1 MTGDIRGRPA
11 RRPRYPS
18 RKGHLLAGLIWLAT
32 LEGCSGVSSVTPSQ
46 TSRQA
51 AASTATP
58 SSVLV
63 TPSNTTTTT
72 DAQAALQAEAVEAVK
87 KFYDAWNAAIVSRDS
102 RAMRALVLPQC
113 VLCMSDIGN
122 IDDLKKQNQTVR
134 GGQVTLGKLTASKG
148 SDRAIAVR
156 GEVVRGPVEIFGADG
171 KLVRSFAV
179 DRVPNMLWI
188 LERSEGVLKIRDQVR

>member
-1 MTGDIRGRPA
+1 MTGDIGGRPA
-11 RRPRYPS
+11 RRPGTP
-18 RKGHLLAGLIWLAT
+18 RKWHFAGWADLVGDTGGLFRSPLRHPI
-32 LEGCSGVSSVTPSQ
+32 PNR
-46 TSRQA
+46 RQ
-51 AASTATP
+51 AASTATS

-87 KFYDAWNAAIVSRDS
+87 NFYDAWNAAIVSRDS

-134 GGQVTLGKLTASKG
+134 AG
-148 SDRAIAVR
+148 R
-156 GEVVRGPVEIFGADG
+156 
-171 KLVRSFAV
+171 
-179 DRVPNMLWI
+179 
-188 LERSEGVLKIRDQVR
+188 

>member
-1 MTGDIRGRPA
+1 MGTRRI
-11 RRPRYPS
+11 RRPV
-18 RKGHLLAGLIWLAT
+18 GVVVLGAVGLAGCAAAPTPAPSGASRTSLAST
-32 LEGCSGVSSVTPSQ
+32 PSGVESSTGIPS
-46 TSRQA
+46 
-51 AASTATP
+51 P
-58 SSVLV
+58 SS
-63 TPSNTTTTT
+63 TIT

>member
-1 MTGDIRGRPA
+1 M
-11 RRPRYPS
+11 S
-18 RKGHLLAGLIWLAT
+18 
-32 LEGCSGVSSVTPSQ
+32 
-46 TSRQA
+46 
-51 AASTATP
+51 

-63 TPSNTTTTT
+63 TPSNATTTT
-72 DAQAALQAEAVEAVK
+72 DAQAALQAEAVEAVRN
-87 KFYDAWNAAIVSRDS
+87 FYDAWNAAIVSRDS

-148 SDRAIAVR
+148 SDQAIAVQ
-156 GEVVRGPVEIFGADG
+156 GEVVRAPVEIFGADG
-171 KLVRSFAV
+171 ALVRSFAV

>member
-1 MTGDIRGRPA
+1 MTGDIGERPA

-18 RKGHLLAGLIWLAT
+18 RKGHLLAGLICLAT
-32 LEGCSGVSSVTPSQ
+32 LEGCSGAPSATPSP
-46 TSRQA
+46 TSAQ
-51 AASTATP
+51 AASTATS

-148 SDRAIAVR
+148 SDQAIAVQ
-156 GEVVRGPVEIFGADG
+156 GEVVRAPVEIFGADG
-171 KLVRSFAV
+171 ALVRSFAV

-188 LERSEGVLKIRDQVR
+188 LERSGGVLKIRDQVR

>member
-1 MTGDIRGRPA
+1 MNGVGTGAMSRPRA
-11 RRPRYPS
+11 RRPGR
-18 RKGHLLAGLIWLAT
+18 RWLVGAVAVGAFLAS
-32 LEGCSGVSSVTPSQ
+32 CSGVSSVTPSQ

-63 TPSNTTTTT
+63 TPSKTTTTT

>member
-11 RRPRYPS
+11 RRPRYPF
-18 RKGHLLAGLIWLAT
+18 RKGHLLAGLIWVAT
-32 LEGCSGVSSVTPSQ
+32 LEGCSGAPSATPSP
-46 TSRQA
+46 TSTQ
-51 AASTATP
+51 AASTATY

-63 TPSNTTTTT
+63 TPSNATTIT

-148 SDRAIAVR
+148 SDQAIAVQ
-156 GEVVRGPVEIFGADG
+156 GEVVRAPVEIFGADG
-171 KLVRSFAV
+171 ALVRSFAV

-188 LERSEGVLKIRDQVR
+188 LERSEGVLRIRDQVR